1 MSQIVFLLC
10 TLLLL
15 ASCTST
21 RHADTM
27 SPSFSYRENEA
38 YRAAQSG
45 LQYSMS
51 KVEIKDKNILLKGST
66 DKSPSL
72 RATKDWITTHG
83 NRSVDSP
90 DSADYLFTLKDD
102 YCGTNGIIKERW
114 IVLLLFSWNT
124 EKTLANT
131 DCKFD
136 LELES
141 SSDKGKQIIQVNTK
155 DSKTIKEHTY
165 YYLLTYRLN

>member
-1 MSQIVFLLC
+1 
-10 TLLLL
+10 
-15 ASCTST
+15 
-21 RHADTM
+21 M

-38 YRAAQSG
+38 FRAAQSG

-51 KVEIKDKNILLKGST
+51 KVGITGRNILLKGST

-72 RATKDWITTHG
+72 RATKEWITSHG
-83 NRSVDSP
+83 NQSVDTP
-90 DSADYLFTLKDD
+90 DSAHYIFTLTDD

-124 EKTLANT
+124 ERTLANT

-141 SSDKGKQIIQVNTK
+141 SSDKTKQIVQVNTK

-165 YYLLTYRLN
+165 YYLFLHRLN